1 VFPKSGYALEEGA
14 GHGIWFANTLMTVK
28 ASGEETSGAYA
39 VVDCLLPSGF
49 APPPHCHRREIETW
63 YILAGELRVTCGDE
77 HWTVGPGAFVCLPRG
92 IPHGFV
98 VSSATRPGSCRSAPP
113 RSSNASSRRR
123 ASRPPSGCSRP
134 RSHPIPPRWKHSWRS
149 TRSRACSRCDG
160 VLRDAGTADPWP
172 GVPRPLRAAPRTP
185 RRPALCPLRS
195 RGPTVV
201 VHRPGGRA
209 RDAREA
215 PGLWIGTGALGP
227 Q

>member
-1 VFPKSGYALEEGA
+1 MFPKSGYALEEGA

-98 VSSATRPGSCRSAPP
+98 VSSATPARVLQISAPAQFERFIAEAGEP
-113 RSSNASSRRR
+113 ATERVLPPP
-123 ASRPPSGCSRP
+123 RPPD
-134 RSHPIPPRWKHSWRS
+134 IAKME
-149 TRSRACSRCDG
+149 A
-160 VLRDAGTADPWP
+160 LMQKYEIE
-172 GVPRPLRAAPRTP
+172 GVPPL
-185 RRPALCPLRS
+185 
-195 RGPTVV
+195 
-201 VHRPGGRA
+201 
-209 RDAREA
+209 
-215 PGLWIGTGALGP
+215 
-227 Q
+227 